1 MRRTRVPVHVAGL
14 LGLASSLGGAY
25 LVFLGLADAQP
36 LVTFGVLPSDE
47 DLRHG
52 HWLMVVACVMTVAGG
67 AIIAAAGRRLAGVL
81 VALPAPAALALTYA
95 GPPSRGFGWA
105 GLLLSVVGIGVAL
118 GVAASR
124 VK

>member
-14 LGLASSLGGAY
+14 LGLAASLGGAY
-25 LVFLGLADAQP
+25 LAFLGLAEAQP
-36 LVTFGVLPSDE
+36 LVTFGVIPTEE

-52 HWLMVVACVMTVAGG
+52 RWLLALACLLTVAGG
-67 AIIAAAGRRLAGVL
+67 AIIAGAGRRVAGVL

-105 GLLLSVVGIGVAL
+105 GLLLSVVAIGVSL
-118 GVAASR
+118 GLAASR